1 MASHAPMSERRRGER
16 VLLRVPVKIY
26 ALDHDD
32 QHFNE
37 IAETV
42 VVSRCGAL
50 IRTSVPV
57 KAGSQMEVRNNFT
70 QDTEQFHVV
79 WVADKAKEGKF
90 DVGVELLNQR
100 DDFWGVRFPSRARK

>member
-1 MASHAPMSERRRGER
+1 MSERRRGER
-16 VLLRVPVKIY
+16 VLLRVPVKII
-26 ALDHDD
+26 ALDHDN

-37 IAETV
+37 NAETV
-42 VVSRCGAL
+42 VVSRSGAL

-57 KAGSQMEVRNNFT
+57 KAGSQMEVRNTFT
-70 QDTEQFHVV
+70 QDTEQFRVV

-90 DVGVELLNQR
+90 DIGVELLNPR